1 MENLMARPG
10 RIFDENDIER
20 IVSLLASTDMTVA
33 EIAQRM
39 SCSRSAILAINRKRQ
54 VRNYGGHHTSWQV
67 CYRNGCESRKEADVA
82 AKNA

>member
-1 MENLMARPG
+1 MARQG
-10 RIFDENDIER
+10 RLFDEHDIER
-20 IVSLLASTDMTVA
+20 IVSLLASTDMTVT

-54 VRNYGGHHTSWQV
+54 IRDYGGHHTSWQV
-67 CYRNGCESRKEADVA
+67 CHGAPGQSQQEVTDVT